1 MYKNAYRLKKPLRRE
16 NQKLSVFLGIINIFC
31 LDDTRRFFGIK
42 INRKG
47 VRGCRYTEMSY
58 TTGASKA

>member
-1 MYKNAYRLKKPLRRE
+1 MYKNAYRLKKAVEKGKSKVER
-16 NQKLSVFLGIINIFC
+16 FLGDYQYLC